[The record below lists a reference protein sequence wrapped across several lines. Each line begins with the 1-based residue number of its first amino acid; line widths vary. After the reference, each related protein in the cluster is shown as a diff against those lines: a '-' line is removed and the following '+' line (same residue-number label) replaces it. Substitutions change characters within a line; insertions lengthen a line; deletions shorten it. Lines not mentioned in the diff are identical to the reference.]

1 VNDIGPLPTTSGEH
15 PTPPLGRA
23 VAVYTGL
30 RLALFVGLAAVLVL
44 AGVPVFPAVVGALLG
59 SMLGS
64 VALLRRQRDDL
75 AAALLARRDRS
86 AARRAHEERVREHVE
101 RSRRGQA
108 QPPSA

>member
-1 VNDIGPLPTTSGEH
+1 MSDSGTPSTAPVER

-30 RLALFVGLAAVLVL
+30 RLALFGGLAAVLVL
-44 AGVPVFPAVVGALLG
+44 AGVPVFPALVGGLLA

-64 VALLRRQRDDL
+64 VVVLRRQRDDL

-86 AARRAHEERVREHVE
+86 TAQRVQEQRVREHVE
-101 RSRRGQA
+101 RARRGQA
-108 QPPSA
+108 RPPSA